1 MLLDYIRKVVPI
13 KYRQKLGL
21 WTARKAGT
29 SKWLF
34 NPYFFILCG
43 TIPKNLTL
51 LPNDMCEVDYH
62 GLHIKAPRDGILA
75 FCEVLQD
82 EVYEKVYKPKLGD
95 VVIDIGAY
103 VGMFSVKM
111 AERVGLEGKVIAI
124 EPAQPNIPILIQN
137 TKYIPNIIVMTM
149 AAGSRKGVAEL
160 SIARDSPCHT
170 LIPREGDKQA
180 VVIDSLDNILKGLKI
195 TKVDFIKIDAE
206 GYELEIL
213 KGATETLKNNKV
225 NLAVASYHEL
235 PNGEKEMPYINEFLL
250 TAGYET
256 RIIKDYIYAYRPD

>member
-51 LPNDMCEVDYH
+51 LPNDMCKVNYH

-95 VVIDIGAY
+95 TVIDIGAY

-111 AERVGLEGKVIAI
+111 AEIVGLEGKVIAI
-124 EPAQPNIPILIQN
+124 EPAQPNIPLLIEN
-137 TKYIPNIIVMTM
+137 TKHIPNIIVLPI
-149 AAGSRKGVAEL
+149 AAGAERMIGEL

-170 LIPREGDKQA
+170 LIPRVGDKQY
-180 VVIDSLDNILKGLKI
+180 VIINSLDNILKDSDIK
-195 TKVDFIKIDAE
+195 KVDFIKIDAE

-213 KGATETLKNNKV
+213 KGSNETLKNNHV

-256 RIIKDYIYAYRPD
+256 RIIKDYVYAYRPD